1 MLTQPNDYAGLTPQE
16 KLRFLEIKAEV
27 RAKELLRMVKLT
39 PEELQEHLNGEIRHL
54 TGNFH
59 IFNSYNYRKILELML
74 RLFEGEMYLG
84 NKVAVLL
91 VGYTQG
97 LIDELDD
104 EVDPN

>member
-1 MLTQPNDYAGLTPQE
+1 MLTQSNEFSGLTPQE

-27 RAKELLRMVKLT
+27 RAKELLKMVKLT
-39 PEELQEHLNGEIRHL
+39 PAQLQEHLNAEIRHL
-54 TGNFH
+54 TGNFQV
-59 IFNSYNYRKILELML
+59 FNSYNYRKILELML
-74 RLFEGEMYLG
+74 RLFEGEMSLG